1 MKTYRFI
8 GSESEYAGIPFTV
21 YGQSVDMDQADA
33 TALILAHPP
42 ALLLPEETFLK
53 CGFTREE
60 LEEFR
65 ATFLHDEAPP
75 AFLKKAQAARQ
86 AMHDLRDSL
95 ANPAVKT
102 AEEIKE

>member
-8 GSESEYAGIPFTV
+8 GSESEYAGNSFTF
-21 YGQSVDMDQADA
+21 YGQPVEMNEDDA

-42 ALLLPEETFLK
+42 ALLLPEDAFLK
-53 CGFTREE
+53 CGFKPEE

-65 ATFLHDEAPP
+65 ATFLHDAAPP

-86 AMHDLRDSL
+86 ALHDLRDSL
-95 ANPAVKT
+95 ANPAAKPV
-102 AEEIKE
+102 EETKE